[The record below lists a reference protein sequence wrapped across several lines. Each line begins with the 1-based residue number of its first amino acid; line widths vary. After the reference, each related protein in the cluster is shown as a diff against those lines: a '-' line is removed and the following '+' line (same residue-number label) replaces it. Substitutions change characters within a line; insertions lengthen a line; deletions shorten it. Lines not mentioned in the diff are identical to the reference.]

1 MFAAEPFSGG
11 EAALARR
18 AAAASDGLAPR
29 TVSPNAAAA
38 LRRSIDERLNS
49 DSSSLAK
56 NSCSCA
62 S

>member
-1 MFAAEPFSGG
+1 MLALVPFSGG
-11 EAALARR
+11 AAAALR
-18 AAAASDGLAPR
+18 AAHASDGLLPR
-29 TVSPNAAAA
+29 IVSPNAAAA
-38 LRRSIDERLNS
+38 LRRSIAERVNS